1 MIPQILLCGL
11 LIPRDQLPTVLHAIS
26 DVLPLSYAVDAVI
39 GVAQGNGFT
48 TGTGRDALIVLAFI
62 LAALGLGAATLKR
75 RTA

>member
-1 MIPQILLCGL
+1 VFA
-11 LIPRDQLPTVLHAIS
+11 RNV
-26 DVLPLSYAVDAVI
+26 SYAVDAVL

-48 TGTGRDALIVLAFI
+48 TGTGGDTLVVLGFI